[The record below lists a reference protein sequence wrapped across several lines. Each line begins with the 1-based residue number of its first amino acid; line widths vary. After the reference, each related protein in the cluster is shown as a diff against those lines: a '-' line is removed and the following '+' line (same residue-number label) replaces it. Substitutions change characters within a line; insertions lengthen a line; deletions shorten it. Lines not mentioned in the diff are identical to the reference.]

1 MKIQNFN
8 NNAFLLRRELL
19 SMPSLIVNCPACG
32 TEITDFKTPFCPK
45 CLVRID
51 VKRIP
56 VEKKEA
62 SDLRD
67 HLGRSVDN
75 NHIIE
80 AKSKFF
86 YKDEFLVAAFVG
98 NAPGLGVFK
107 QYLLITNLRVI
118 FWKRGLITEVNQT
131 FNFEDIGSVEVIQ
144 ELGNKFNAL
153 VLNIKG
159 AKEVFPY
166 MNNDEMSQCLKI
178 IRDLIQKSKE
188 KSQPIIISESI
199 PDQIKKLANLRD
211 SGILTEQEFQ
221 TKKSE
226 LLKRM

>member
-1 MKIQNFN
+1 
-8 NNAFLLRRELL
+8 
-19 SMPSLIVNCPACG
+19 MPPSSIKCPSCG
-32 TEITDFKTPFCPK
+32 TEITDFNSPLCPK

-51 VKRIP
+51 YKNIP
-56 VEKKEA
+56 VEKKEP

-67 HLGRSVDN
+67 HLGKSVDN

-86 YKDEFLVAAFVG
+86 YKDEFLIAAFVG
-98 NAPGLGVFK
+98 NAPGLGVLK
-107 QYLLITNLRVI
+107 QYLLISNLRVI

-159 AKEVFPY
+159 SKEVFPY
-166 MNNDEMSQCLKI
+166 MNNDEMAQSLKI
-178 IRDLIQKSKE
+178 IRDLIQKNKE
-188 KSQPIIISESI
+188 KSQPSIISESI

-221 TKKSE
+221 TKKTE